1 MDQLKDAIRYQ
12 GYAQKD
18 PLVMYKNQAFTI
30 FQNCLET
37 IATLTAQRIL
47 NIRIQLANGVSVAP
61 EQIQKVNRPAPQQ
74 VPQNAENAQLAQ
86 PNEAAQAPAAP
97 AQEPASAEQPAEEAP
112 KAVDPVPEAPSSSAI
127 PSSAL
132 PGTRPEALR
141 RRTIPGA
148 QVKSAGPKL
157 GRNDLCWCGSG
168 LKYKKCHGKNL
179 E

>member
-1 MDQLKDAIRYQ
+1 MDQLKDAIRFQ

-18 PLVMYKNQAFTI
+18 PLVMYKNQAFTT
-30 FQNCLET
+30 FQTCLES
-37 IATLTAQRIL
+37 IATMTAQRIL

-61 EQIQKVNRPAPQQ
+61 EQLQKIPRPQAPQKTE
-74 VPQNAENAQLAQ
+74 ENSKAI
-86 PNEAAQAPAAP
+86 EESSSGSVEQAP
-97 AQEPASAEQPAEEAP
+97 QPT
-112 KAVDPVPEAPSSSAI
+112 SNAI

-132 PGTRPEALR
+132 PGTRPQGMR
-141 RRTIPGA
+141 RRVGVPGA
-148 QVKSAGPKL
+148 PVKNDHPKL